1 MGAALEQA
9 EKVAAY
15 KGLKMK
21 DALHL
26 RLLTEE
32 MMGLMRSI
40 TGEREGIFWI
50 EDEDGE
56 YRLHLQVRTLLN
68 SEERE
73 QLLAVSS
80 SGKNES
86 AKGIMGRIRDF
97 FDWGSDEDLA
107 TYTSPLLLPDA
118 FEYTSSPALD
128 WEWSMARYENA
139 LSSRLERALPLQRHD
154 FVFRFVKGRFE
165 TRQEAVAAGQAVGLE
180 IDRPVYAVI
189 LCSGSAGNDHPF
201 DLSLPPFSRLS
212 GYSGAGV
219 ELVALKAN
227 LYLVFSDDP
236 KVLTGMAETLRCEC
250 AAGGER
256 CITSISALH
265 TDFTEAPS
273 AYLEAAAAYENRF
286 VMGSQKVLCYG
297 DISPDLEEI
306 LPQARK
312 ITTSISQAATCC
324 IS

>member
-1 MGAALEQA
+1 MKTDKITVSSQGARMGAALEQA

-86 AKGIMGRIRDF
+86 ASCRM
-97 FDWGSDEDLA
+97 
-107 TYTSPLLLPDA
+107 LLNIPVLLHWIGNGPWHGMKTRCPPGWNWMPRMSGKPGMNWKNPW
-118 FEYTSSPALD
+118 YLMWRMIS
-128 WEWSMARYENA
+128 RC
-139 LSSRLERALPLQRHD
+139 LS
-154 FVFRFVKGRFE
+154 
-165 TRQEAVAAGQAVGLE
+165 AAE
-180 IDRPVYAVI
+180 PW
-189 LCSGSAGNDHPF
+189 
-201 DLSLPPFSRLS
+201 
-212 GYSGAGV
+212 
-219 ELVALKAN
+219 K
-227 LYLVFSDDP
+227 
-236 KVLTGMAETLRCEC
+236 
-250 AAGGER
+250 
-256 CITSISALH
+256 
-265 TDFTEAPS
+265 
-273 AYLEAAAAYENRF
+273 
-286 VMGSQKVLCYG
+286 
-297 DISPDLEEI
+297 
-306 LPQARK
+306 
-312 ITTSISQAATCC
+312 
-324 IS
+324 

>member
-107 TYTSPLLLPDA
+107 AYSGPLLMPDMY
-118 FEYTSSPALD
+118 EHSSAPMMD
-128 WEWSMARYENA
+128 WEWTMSRYESE
-139 LSSRLERALPLQRHD
+139 LS
-154 FVFRFVKGRFE
+154 
-165 TRQEAVAAGQAVGLE
+165 TRMAQ
-180 IDRPVYAVI
+180 
-189 LCSGSAGNDHPF
+189 
-201 DLSLPPFSRLS
+201 
-212 GYSGAGV
+212 
-219 ELVALKAN
+219 
-227 LYLVFSDDP
+227 DD
-236 KVLTGMAETLRCEC
+236 
-250 AAGGER
+250 
-256 CITSISALH
+256 
-265 TDFTEAPS
+265 
-273 AYLEAAAAYENRF
+273 
-286 VMGSQKVLCYG
+286 
-297 DISPDLEEI
+297 
-306 LPQARK
+306 
-312 ITTSISQAATCC
+312 QAAREAWDELEKSVVKNVADDVLVSIRGGVVEMT
-324 IS
+324 ILKKLV